1 MTSTVPE
8 KEARMPDA
16 ALDEATT
23 AWVGARDIDSQS
35 PDARRRMEL
44 RRFAL
49 RLLAGGRPVSSL
61 ALAAAS
67 EAPHD
72 EIAEFM
78 SQARKGGAELD
89 GDGNLVG
96 LALSL
101 HPTPHKFRVAGRG
114 LFAWCSLDT
123 MFLPGLIGQTAEIE
137 STCPVTGANIRLTVS
152 PDGPSDV
159 NPVETALSIVIPGGM
174 SGCDAVGPAG
184 SV

>member
-1 MTSTVPE
+1 
-8 KEARMPDA
+8 MPNA
-16 ALDEATT
+16 ALSEATT

-44 RRFAL
+44 QRCAL
-49 RLLAGGRPVSSL
+49 RLLAEGRPVSSQ
-61 ALAAAS
+61 ALTAAS

-78 SQARKGGAELD
+78 SQARKGGAEFD
-89 GDGNLVG
+89 GDGNLLG

-123 MFLPGLIGQTAEIE
+123 MCLPGLIGQTAEIE

-159 NPVETALSIVIPGGM
+159 NPVETALSIVIPGVM

>member
-1 MTSTVPE
+1 MS
-8 KEARMPDA
+8 
-16 ALDEATT
+16 
-23 AWVGARDIDSQS
+23 SQ
-35 PDARRRMEL
+35 
-44 RRFAL
+44 
-49 RLLAGGRPVSSL
+49 

-67 EAPHD
+67 DAPHE

-78 SQARKGGAELD
+78 SQARKGGAEFD
-89 GDGNLVG
+89 GDGNLLG

-101 HPTPHKFRVAGRG
+101 NPTPHEFRVAGLG

-123 MFLPGLIGQTAEIE
+123 MFLPGLIDQTAEIE

-152 PDGPSDV
+152 PNGPSDV
-159 NPVETALSIVIPGGM
+159 NRVETALSIVIPGGM